1 MKKVLFGSM
10 GLFLLVA
17 LNGCGK
23 ESFESVRK
31 QQTATV
37 KEAAD
42 LLGTIKDKETAEK
55 AKPRL
60 KQLGERW
67 RDLQKRMDAL
77 PSPSAEEEARTKR
90 LYEDEFEGAKTR
102 FAKEYFRVIFVP
114 GGKEVLDEIGEIV
127 PRKKG

>member
-1 MKKVLFGSM
+1 MKKALFG
-10 GLFLLVA
+10 LVA
-17 LNGCGK
+17 VFPILALSGCGK

-42 LLGTIKDKETAEK
+42 LLATIKDKESAEK

-90 LYEDEFEGAKTR
+90 LYEDEFQGAKAR
-102 FAKEYFRVIFVP
+102 FGKQWLRVLLVP
-114 GGKEVLDEIGEIV
+114 GGKEALDEIGEIS
-127 PRKKG
+127 PRKK

>member
-1 MKKVLFGSM
+1 MKNVLFAVLA
-10 GLFLLVA
+10 LFPLVA
-17 LNGCGK
+17 LSGCAR
-23 ESFESVRK
+23 ESFESIRK
-31 QQTATV
+31 QQVATA

-90 LYEDEFEGAKTR
+90 LYEDEFEGAKAR
-102 FAKEYFRVIFVP
+102 FAKEWLRVLFVP
-114 GGKEVLDEIGEIV
+114 GGKDALDEIGELF
-127 PRKKG
+127 PKRK